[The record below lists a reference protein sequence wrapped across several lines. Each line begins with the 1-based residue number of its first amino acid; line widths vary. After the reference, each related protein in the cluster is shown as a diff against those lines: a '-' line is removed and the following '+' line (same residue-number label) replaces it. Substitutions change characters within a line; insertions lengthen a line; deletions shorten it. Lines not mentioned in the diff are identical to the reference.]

1 MILQDAGF
9 ECGSYIDSVRA
20 LQEFKPEYYD
30 LVILD
35 IRMPNLDGFA
45 FCEKIREI
53 DKPVKIVYNSRR
65 TI

>member
-45 FCEKIREI
+45 LRE
-53 DKPVKIVYNSRR
+53 DKRN
-65 TI
+65 